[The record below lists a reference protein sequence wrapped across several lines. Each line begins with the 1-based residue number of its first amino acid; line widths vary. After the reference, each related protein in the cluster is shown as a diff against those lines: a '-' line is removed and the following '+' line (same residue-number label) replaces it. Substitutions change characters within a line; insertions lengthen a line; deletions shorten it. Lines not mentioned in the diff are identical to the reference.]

1 NEALLDFAVE
11 KNRDKMKRALAEVR
25 GQLGRTYRL
34 VVDNKEIETKSSL
47 VSRNPSD
54 TSQIIGTVS
63 AAETQHVNQ
72 AVDAAKKALPKWAAA
87 GAAERANYL
96 LAVADEMRRRRCEL
110 AAWQILECGKGW

>member
-1 NEALLDFAVE
+1 GNGQTSADGNSPIWTRFADATTQLPAFRNEALLDFAVE

-72 AVDAAKKALPKWAAA
+72 AVDAAKK
-87 GAAERANYL
+87 
-96 LAVADEMRRRRCEL
+96 
-110 AAWQILECGKGW
+110 